1 MTVATQTGIAYAI
14 MAGLFWGTSPVLVKR
29 GLIDSD
35 VSAATLLQQGSILL
49 TLILFTLFEGSSA
62 AGQIPAAALLVFVAT
77 GVVGAYLG
85 RTLFVRSVDQIG
97 AARAQSLNNSAPVI
111 TVLLAALLLGESL
124 TPFIIGGVLLI
135 VSGIFF
141 ITRPPPESEGSTP
154 TRTLTFASILAVV
167 CYGVVP
173 VMKKLG
179 TDMGGPP
186 VLGALIMHATGLLLL
201 VFLGSLLKIELK
213 WHRLPVIS
221 AFCFVGAGVL
231 QAFGSILTLK
241 ALVHAPASVVA
252 PIWNMQ
258 PIVSFFLARAA
269 LRGIEVVTLRDGV
282 AAALVVAGILVL
294 RWG

>member
-1 MTVATQTGIAYAI
+1 MTAAMQTGIVYAI

-29 GLIDSD
+29 GLVHSD
-35 VSAATLLQQGSILL
+35 VSAATLLQQSSILL
-49 TLILFTLFEGSSA
+49 TLILFALFEGSFV
-62 AGQIPAAALLVFVAT
+62 AGEIPVAALIVFVAT

-85 RTLFVRSVDQIG
+85 RTLFVISVDQMG
-97 AARAQSLNNSAPVI
+97 AARAQSVNNSAPVI
-111 TVLLAALLLGESL
+111 TVLLAALFLGESL
-124 TPFIIGGVLLI
+124 TPFVLGGVLLI
-135 VSGIFF
+135 VSGILF
-141 ITRPPPESEGSTP
+141 ITGPPPEGQGPNP
-154 TRTLTFASILAVV
+154 TRTLTFASVLATL

-201 VFLGSLLKIELK
+201 VFFGSLLKIELR
-213 WHRLPVIS
+213 WHRLPFAS
-221 AFCFVGAGVL
+221 GFCFVCSGVL

-241 ALVHAPASVVA
+241 ALAVAPASVVA

-258 PIVSFFLARAA
+258 PIVSFFLARAM
-269 LRGIEVVTLRDGV
+269 LKGIEVVTVKDGL